1 MEYEP
6 VIGLEIHAEMQT
18 RSKIF
23 CGCPT
28 TFGAEP
34 NTQVCPIC
42 LGLPG
47 VLPVLNEAVL
57 DLGLRAALALN
68 CKIHR
73 RTYFERKN
81 YYYPDLPKNYQI
93 SQKAVPLGYD
103 GWVEYEVDGRT
114 HRVRILDLHLE
125 EDAGKL
131 IHPEEPG
138 ADFSLVDL
146 NRAGV
151 PLLEIVCAPDMHSLE
166 ELQAF
171 MTTIREILMY
181 TGVSDCRM
189 ERGSLRFEAGV
200 SVRPK
205 GSQTIGVRIAEIK
218 NLNSFKAVMGAVG
231 YEIRRQIQ
239 ALERGEP
246 LRPETRLW
254 DEKRGVTE
262 AMRRKEEAQDY
273 RYFPE
278 PDLVPFLIDEER
290 LERVRASLPELPAA
304 RRRRMQEQY
313 GLSAYAVGVLTQ
325 SKELADFFE
334 ECVRHGADPK
344 LASNW
349 VMGEFLGAL
358 NLAGIEVSEAKMTPE
373 HLAELLLLMDRGTI
387 TGRVAKEVF
396 QKAFQTGRS
405 PRAIVEE
412 EGLGQI
418 ADTSAL
424 EAIID
429 RILATPDGQSAAE
442 NYRRGKTQ
450 ALRFLVG
457 QVMKETRG
465 QANPQLV
472 HQLLERRLGT

>member
-1 MEYEP
+1 M
-6 VIGLEIHAEMQT
+6 A
-18 RSKIF
+18 
-23 CGCPT
+23 
-28 TFGAEP
+28 
-34 NTQVCPIC
+34 
-42 LGLPG
+42 
-47 VLPVLNEAVL
+47 
-57 DLGLRAALALN
+57 DLALN
-68 CKIHR
+68 CKIHS

-103 GWVEYEVDGRT
+103 GVVEYEVNGRT
-114 HRVRILDLHLE
+114 CRVRILDLHLE

-131 IHPEEPG
+131 LHPEEAG
-138 ADFSLVDL
+138 GRYSLVDL

-200 SVRPK
+200 SVRPR
-205 GSQTIGVRIAEIK
+205 GSDAIGLRIAEIK
-218 NLNSFKAVMGAVG
+218 NLNSFKAVMGAVE

-239 ALERGEP
+239 ALERGET

-254 DEKRGVTE
+254 DERRGVTE

-278 PDLVPFLIDEER
+278 PDLVPVVIEEER
-290 LERVRASLPELPAA
+290 LERVRTSLPELPAA
-304 RRRRMQEQY
+304 RRRRMREQY
-313 GLSAYAVGVLTQ
+313 GLSDYAVRVLTQ
-325 SKELADFFE
+325 SRELADFFE
-334 ECVRHGADPK
+334 ECVRLGGEPEATSH
-344 LASNW
+344 W
-349 VMGEFLGAL
+349 VMSELLGAL
-358 NLAGIEVSEAKMTPE
+358 NEAGIELAEAKITPR
-373 HLAELLLLMDRGTI
+373 HLAELLQLLAEGTI
-387 TGRVAKEVF
+387 TRRVAKEVF
-396 QKAFQTGRS
+396 AQTFQTGRS
-405 PRAIVEE
+405 PRDIVER

-424 EAIID
+424 ESIID

-442 NYRRGKTQ
+442 NYRRGKKQ
-450 ALRFLVG
+450 ALKFLMG
-457 QVMKETRG
+457 QVMRETRG

-472 HQLLERRLGT
+472 HELLEKKLA